1 MAQETLTVGVVVE
14 RRPLDNPWID
24 HVWLPSAILPGAPA
38 AEAWT
43 VLREEAGVRQF
54 YAGPHVIS
62 FFSTETTHYR
72 HNLLSGSPKIWVS
85 LRRTDAEPPVA
96 IIGVTADPAEGEAF
110 TEAGEDI
117 VEAVVMPPEIVAR
130 LAEFVETHHVERSFE
145 KRRRDKA
152 DPDAMVARPG
162 GGVRRAGDSDRE

>member
-24 HVWLPSAILPGAPA
+24 HVWLPSGILPGAPA

-43 VLREEAGVRQF
+43 MLREEAGVRQF
-54 YAGPHVIS
+54 YAGPHAIS
-62 FFSTETTHYR
+62 FFSTETAHYR
-72 HNLLSGSPKIWVS
+72 DNLLSGSPKIWVS
-85 LRRTDAEPPVA
+85 LRRTDAEPPVT

-110 TEAGEDI
+110 TEAGDDT
-117 VEAVVMPPEIVAR
+117 VEAVAMPPEIAAR

-152 DPDAMVARPG
+152 DPDALAARPG
-162 GGVRRAGDSDRE
+162 GGVQRAGDGDRE

>member
-24 HVWLPSAILPGAPA
+24 HVWLPSGILSGAPA

-43 VLREEAGVRQF
+43 MLREEAGVRQF

-62 FFSTETTHYR
+62 FFSTETAHYR
-72 HNLLSGSPKIWVS
+72 DNLLSGSPKIWVS
-85 LRRTDAEPPVA
+85 LRRTDAEPPVT

-110 TEAGEDI
+110 TEAGDDI
-117 VEAVVMPPEIVAR
+117 VEAVVMPPEIAAR

-152 DPDAMVARPG
+152 DPDALAARPG
-162 GGVRRAGDSDRE
+162 GGVQRTGDGDHE

>member
-38 AEAWT
+38 AKAWT
-43 VLREEAGVRQF
+43 ILREEAGVSQF
-54 YAGPHVIS
+54 YAGSHVIN
-62 FFSTETTHYR
+62 FFSTETANYR
-72 HNLLSGSPKIWVS
+72 GNLLSGSPKIWVS
-85 LRRTDAEPPVA
+85 LRRTDAEPPVT

-110 TEAGEDI
+110 TEAGDDI
-117 VEAVVMPPEIVAR
+117 VEAVVMPPEIAAR
-130 LAEFVETHHVERSFE
+130 LAEFVETHHVERKFE

-152 DPDAMVARPG
+152 DPDALAARPG
-162 GGVRRAGDSDRE
+162 GGVRHGGDSDRE

>member
-1 MAQETLTVGVVVE
+1 MAQETLTVGVIVE

-24 HVWLPSAILPGAPA
+24 HVWLPSGILSGAPA

-43 VLREEAGVRQF
+43 MLREEAGVRQF

-62 FFSTETTHYR
+62 FFSTETAHYR
-72 HNLLSGSPKIWVS
+72 DNLLSGSPKIWVS
-85 LRRTDAEPPVA
+85 LRRTDAEPPVT

-110 TEAGEDI
+110 TEAGDDI
-117 VEAVVMPPEIVAR
+117 VEAVVMPPEIAAR

-152 DPDAMVARPG
+152 DPDALAARPG
-162 GGVRRAGDSDRE
+162 GGVQRTGDGDHE